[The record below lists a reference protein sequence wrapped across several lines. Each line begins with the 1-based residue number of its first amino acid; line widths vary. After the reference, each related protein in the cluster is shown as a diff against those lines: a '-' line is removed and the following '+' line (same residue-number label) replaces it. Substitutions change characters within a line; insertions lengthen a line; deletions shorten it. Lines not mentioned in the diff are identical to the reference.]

1 MDVRRGRRNIIV
13 AAGRLTGCRVL
24 VVEDEMLIGLLIE
37 DTLQELGCIV
47 VGPVGK
53 LDAALQLAT
62 SETLDVAIL
71 DVNIRGGHVYPVA
84 EQLQARGI
92 PFVLASGYGDWA
104 LDAAFRGQPRL
115 NKPFTAKDL
124 EEQVKAAL
132 QQAPRSGPLVS
143 AA

>member
-1 MDVRRGRRNIIV
+1 
-13 AAGRLTGCRVL
+13 
-24 VVEDEMLIGLLIE
+24 MLIGLLIE

-53 LDAALQLAT
+53 LDAAVRVAT
-62 SETLDVAIL
+62 SEGLDVAVL

-84 EQLQARGI
+84 ERLQARGI
-92 PFVLASGYGDWA
+92 PFVLASGYEDWA
-104 LDAAFRGQPRL
+104 LDKAFRNHLRL
-115 NKPFTAKDL
+115 VKPFTAKEL

>member
-1 MDVRRGRRNIIV
+1 
-13 AAGRLTGCRVL
+13 
-24 VVEDEMLIGLLIE
+24 MLIGLMIE
-37 DTLQELGCIV
+37 DILQELGCIV

-53 LDAALQLAT
+53 LDAALRLAT
-62 SETLDVAIL
+62 GEVLDVAIL

-84 EQLQARGI
+84 EQLRARGI

-104 LDAAFRGQPRL
+104 LDEAFRNQPRL
-115 NKPFTAKDL
+115 NKPFTANDL

-132 QQAPRSGPLVS
+132 QQTPRSGPLVS

>member
-1 MDVRRGRRNIIV
+1 MDVRRGRRDIVV
-13 AAGRLTGCRVL
+13 AAGRLAGCRVL

-37 DTLQELGCIV
+37 DTLLELGCVV

-53 LDAALQLAT
+53 LDAALRLAAG
-62 SETLDVAIL
+62 EALDVAVL

-84 EQLQARGI
+84 ERLQARGV
-92 PFVLASGYGDWA
+92 PFVLASGYEDWA
-104 LDAAFRGQPRL
+104 LDEAFRGQPRL
-115 NKPFTAKDL
+115 NKPFRAKDL

-132 QQAPRSGPLVS
+132 RQAPRGGPLVS